1 MYVMHACM
9 HGWMDGWMDG
19 CMYVCIYVCIYVSI
33 CVGVLNTTRMSYHVL
48 LIDLLYIKD
57 ALMPA
62 VTCKFRISGGINQD
76 VRRFTS
82 QK

>member
-1 MYVMHACM
+1 
-9 HGWMDGWMDG
+9 MDGWMYV

-33 CVGVLNTTRMSYHVL
+33 CVGVLNTTCMSYHVL

-62 VTCKFRISGGINQD
+62 VTCNMQIPNFRWNQSGC
-76 VRRFTS
+76 
-82 QK
+82 QKIHIAKIELV